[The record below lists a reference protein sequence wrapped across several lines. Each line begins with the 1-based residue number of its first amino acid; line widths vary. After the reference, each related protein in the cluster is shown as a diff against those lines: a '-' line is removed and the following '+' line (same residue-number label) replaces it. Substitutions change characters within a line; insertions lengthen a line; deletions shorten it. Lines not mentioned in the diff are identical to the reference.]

1 MFTAALSLRGVLALN
16 GGFRMKVV
24 VVGAGL
30 SGLAAAY
37 RLQQAGVDVEVL
49 EADERPGGRCHVLRT
64 HGFIVD
70 LCPEI
75 SAASY
80 ERYFGLAR
88 AAGLGDDIVP
98 CSAVVASLRDGR
110 MVDID
115 TRSLASLVFTPLLSW
130 TAKLRLTWG
139 LLRNIGLIRRANAF
153 KLGDLAALDDPA
165 ISAGDFAVRAFGRE
179 AANYLIDPLM
189 RTLGG
194 SQMGQVSQLTALG
207 GINSWATSL
216 LTIRGGLYRL
226 PENIAAKLPVRY
238 RASVTHVAEHGAG
251 VELRYGDALGT
262 SHVLH
267 ADHCIVTAPLD
278 DAVRIFPGLAKYA
291 GDACRHLKFVK
302 LIDLKLGYTA
312 ATKSRAYMAQ
322 CATHE
327 SPDLMMFA
335 LVHNKAPDRA
345 PPGHSLFTIYSDHA
359 VWDRFAAMS
368 DEEIIAWGRERIE
381 RWYPE
386 LQGHFLFGHVGR
398 EPRTAYFATPGF
410 YRHTTK
416 LFAALAPSRVQ
427 LAGDLFGAGSMEAA
441 VVWGEK
447 AADRVLSKI
456 EATPPLAAERKAA

>member
-1 MFTAALSLRGVLALN
+1 
-16 GGFRMKVV
+16 MKVI

-37 RLQQAGVDVEVL
+37 RLQQSGVDVEVI
-49 EADERPGGRCHVLRT
+49 EAHDRPGGRCHVLRT
-64 HGFIVD
+64 HGFLVD

-80 ERYFGLAR
+80 ERYFALAR

-98 CSAVVASLRDGR
+98 CSAVVASLRGGR

-115 TRSLASLVFTPLLSW
+115 TRSFASLAFTPLLSW
-130 TAKLRLTWG
+130 TAKLRLVWG
-139 LLRNIGLIRRANAF
+139 LLRNLKLIRRANAF
-153 KLGDLAALDDPA
+153 KLGELAALDDPA
-165 ISAGDFAVRAFGRE
+165 VSAGAFAVRAFGRE
-179 AANYLIDPLM
+179 AADYLIDPLM

-226 PENIAAKLPVRY
+226 PENLAARLPVRY
-238 RASVTHVAEHGAG
+238 RARVTHIAERGAS
-251 VELRYGDALGT
+251 VELRYQDASGADQT
-262 SHVLH
+262 LH
-267 ADHCIVTAPLD
+267 ADHCIVTAPYD
-278 DAVRIFPGLAKYA
+278 ETTRIFPGLAKHA
-291 GDACRHLKFVK
+291 GDAGRHLKFVK
-302 LIDLKLGYTA
+302 LIDLKLGYAA

-322 CATHE
+322 AATRE

-368 DEEIIAWGRERIE
+368 DDAIIAWGRERIE

-416 LFAALAPSRVQ
+416 LFADLAPSRVQ

-447 AADRVLSKI
+447 TADRVLSKL
-456 EATPPLAAERKAA
+456 EAAAPPATEARKAA